1 MNIFQIQQELQEVF
15 DIFEENGG
23 ELTPELE
30 EVLTVTT
37 ENFKSKI
44 KDYVEVIKQTEADL
58 RLIKEEQDRLNNIK
72 KSKVRIIERLNSI
85 IIPAIE
91 TYGDKTKNG
100 SSYLDYGTG
109 KVSVRNNTI
118 VETNNHAIENLAT
131 LIELEIG
138 YEKVNNQLDTIDCIS
153 LEDINNYQVNNR
165 DKEEDVLK
173 YTNDDLRHSTLT
185 LSVNVPASSLF
196 NGEGFNI
203 IREMAKY
210 TSEYKIESKV
220 NKTEMKKTLQED
232 GLAAPNLARLGINKT
247 LTIK

>member
-15 DIFEENGG
+15 DILEENGG

-72 KSKVRIIERLNSI
+72 KSKVRVIERLNSI

-100 SSYLDYGTG
+100 SAYLDYGTG
-109 KVSVRNNTI
+109 KVSIRNNTI
-118 VETNNHAIENLAT
+118 VETNNEAIEHLGTA
-131 LIELEIG
+131 IEIEIEC
-138 YEKVNNQLDTIDCIS
+138 EKANNQLDVIDSIDLKDVNCYRITNTDD
-153 LEDINNYQVNNR
+153 EDIPQ
-165 DKEEDVLK
+165 
-173 YTNDDLRHSTLT
+173 YTHDDLRHAILT

-196 NGEGFNI
+196 DGEGYNI
-203 IREMAKY
+203 IKEMAKY
-210 TSEYKIESKV
+210 TSEYKIESKI
-220 NKTEMKKTLQED
+220 NKIEMKKALQED

>member
-15 DIFEENGG
+15 DILEENGG

-58 RLIKEEQDRLNNIK
+58 RLIKEEQDRLNNVK
-72 KSKVRIIERLNSI
+72 KSKVKVIERLNSI

-100 SSYLDYGTG
+100 SAYLDYGTG
-109 KVSVRNNTI
+109 KVSVRNNTV
-118 VETNNHAIENLAT
+118 VETNNDAIENLGTA
-131 LIELEIG
+131 IELEIEC
-138 YEKVNNQLDTIDCIS
+138 EKVNNQLDVIDCIT
-153 LEDINNYQVNNR
+153 LEDVNSYQISDR
-165 DKEEDVLK
+165 DGEDVPK
-173 YTNDDLRHSTLT
+173 YTYDDLCHTTLT

-196 NGEGFNI
+196 NGEGYNI
-203 IREMAKY
+203 IKEMAKY

-220 NKTEMKKTLQED
+220 NKTEMKKALQED

>member
-1 MNIFQIQQELQEVF
+1 MNIFQIQQEIQEVF
-15 DIFEENGG
+15 DILEENGG
-23 ELTPELE
+23 EHTPELE

-100 SSYLDYGTG
+100 SAYLDYGTG

-118 VETNNHAIENLAT
+118 VETNNEAIEHLGPA
-131 LIELEIG
+131 IELEIEC
-138 YEKVNNQLDTIDCIS
+138 EKVNNQLDVIDSIDLKDVNCYRITNTDD
-153 LEDINNYQVNNR
+153 EDTPQ
-165 DKEEDVLK
+165 
-173 YTNDDLRHSTLT
+173 YTHDDLRHAILT
-185 LSVNVPASSLF
+185 LSVNF
-196 NGEGFNI
+196 FI
-203 IREMAKY
+203 KEMAKY
-210 TSEYKIESKV
+210 TSEYKIESKI
-220 NKTEMKKTLQED
+220 NKTEMKKALQED